1 MNTKKL
7 LAAVT
12 GVTMLAGMLT
22 VCGSSSDSSTASSS
36 DPNTLTI
43 WAWDDNFNVKAA
55 NIAKEYYQKEHP
67 DVTVNVVS
75 MAQDDIVQTLNTAFS
90 SGTYKGLPN
99 IVLIEDY
106 RIQNYLNAYPGE
118 LRDLSNTVNPD
129 DFMDYKL
136 GVMTQDNKVYGVPF
150 DSGVAALFYR
160 TDYIEEAGYTTDDM
174 QDLTWSEFIQIGK
187 DVKEKTGKYMLTLD
201 PSDLGQIRM
210 MMQSA
215 GAWYVKEDGK
225 TVDIA
230 DNEVLKE
237 SVKTYQQIIDAGIAE
252 QISGW
257 DPFVGAFQKGDVA
270 SVPTGCW
277 IAPTIAAAE
286 DQSGKWAVAPLPRLD
301 NVDSSL
307 NPSNIGGGSWY
318 VLDKVGNGELAENFL
333 AETFASNVD
342 LMNDLVSEINL
353 VSTLKASADAE
364 KSSETEGAEVN
375 ADESS
380 GADMSATEAA
390 EETSEA
396 AETTAAEPFE
406 ATTVTVFAAK
416 SLNTV
421 MEELIAEYNKTQPN
435 VSIVGSYDSSGTLM
449 TQIEEGAAC
458 DVFFSAAQK
467 QMDQLQDEDGLAV
480 DGTRHNVVNNQVCVV
495 TWKGS
500 GTEVTGLS
508 DIGKA
513 KSIALAD
520 GSVPVGK
527 YTRQAMV
534 NAGMLDKVD
543 DVSQI
548 TTSEI
553 QEALGGV
560 EINECANVGAVTA
573 AVAEGS
579 NEVGT
584 VYYSDTYGFEDRL
597 QILEVVPYE
606 LTGNVIYPVAQIINK
621 EADELEQSAAE
632 DFINFLTSDDAKTIF
647 QKYYFDTDVE

>member
-22 VCGSSSDSSTASSS
+22 ACGSSSDSSTASSS

-55 NIAKEYYQKEHP
+55 NLAKEYYQKEHP

-215 GAWYVKEDGK
+215 GSWYVKEDGK

-286 DQSGKWAVAPLPRLD
+286 DQSG
-301 NVDSSL
+301 
-307 NPSNIGGGSWY
+307 Y

-364 KSSETEGAEVN
+364 NYKKPNEFFGGQEIFSDFSKWTEEIPTVNYGLYTYTIEDIMSEAVQ
-375 ADESS
+375 SILQ
-380 GADMSATEAA
+380 GADIDETLANTQVQAEAA
-390 EETSEA
+390 
-396 AETTAAEPFE
+396 
-406 ATTVTVFAAK
+406 V
-416 SLNTV
+416 LN
-421 MEELIAEYNKTQPN
+421 
-435 VSIVGSYDSSGTLM
+435 
-449 TQIEEGAAC
+449 
-458 DVFFSAAQK
+458 
-467 QMDQLQDEDGLAV
+467 
-480 DGTRHNVVNNQVCVV
+480 
-495 TWKGS
+495 
-500 GTEVTGLS
+500 
-508 DIGKA
+508 
-513 KSIALAD
+513 
-520 GSVPVGK
+520 
-527 YTRQAMV
+527 
-534 NAGMLDKVD
+534 
-543 DVSQI
+543 
-548 TTSEI
+548 
-553 QEALGGV
+553 
-560 EINECANVGAVTA
+560 
-573 AVAEGS
+573 
-579 NEVGT
+579 
-584 VYYSDTYGFEDRL
+584 
-597 QILEVVPYE
+597 
-606 LTGNVIYPVAQIINK
+606 
-621 EADELEQSAAE
+621 
-632 DFINFLTSDDAKTIF
+632 
-647 QKYYFDTDVE
+647 